1 MDVLGAKLL
10 SMAVLGIVSIICG
23 LAPIFVKR
31 WCLKTN
37 DDDDDDSENVKPTE
51 KKSSSKSGLFI
62 SGITCFGGGVI
73 LTTSLTHMLP
83 EVNLLLRNNIKH
95 GQFPDTG
102 IEQF

>member
-31 WCLKTN
+31 WCLKPN
-37 DDDDDDSENVKPTE
+37 DDDDAENVEKTE
-51 KKSSSKSGLFI
+51 KKTEKSGLFI

-83 EVNLLLRNNIKH
+83 EVNILLRNNIKH
-95 GQFPDTG
+95 GQFPETG
-102 IEQF
+102 IENYTV